1 MTFPQNTPSIDQLI
15 NLPAGEIAQLPVEL
29 LAALQREIDAAAK
42 QMKAVTARFSTA
54 LEVRYAARAAEAR
67 RACGKDTGTVRIV
80 DGDFTVVADL
90 PKRVEWDQA
99 KLAAMVE
106 RIRAAGEDPAEYVE
120 ISFKVPERA
129 YRAFVCHT
137 INPWGFPAKDR
148 SGRLGPVEEPHLGRL
163 MDKIRAPGTP
173 APLRLTFTP
182 PADGAADHPHPQS

>member
-29 LAALQREIDAAAK
+29 LAAMQREIDAAAK
-42 QMKAVTARFSTA
+42 QMKAVTARLSTA

-129 YRAFVCHT
+129 YVAWPEAIRQGFEPARTVKTGTLKVELLPLEERA
-137 INPWGFPAKDR
+137 
-148 SGRLGPVEEPHLGRL
+148 
-163 MDKIRAPGTP
+163 
-173 APLRLTFTP
+173 
-182 PADGAADHPHPQS
+182 

>member
-67 RACGKDTGTVRIV
+67 RACGKDTGTVRLV

-120 ISFKVPERA
+120 ITFKVPERA
-129 YRAFVCHT
+129 FAAWPEAIRQ
-137 INPWGFPAKDR
+137 GFEPARTVKT
-148 SGRLGPVEEPHLGRL
+148 GTLKVELL
-163 MDKIRAPGTP
+163 
-173 APLRLTFTP
+173 
-182 PADGAADHPHPQS
+182 PQEDCA